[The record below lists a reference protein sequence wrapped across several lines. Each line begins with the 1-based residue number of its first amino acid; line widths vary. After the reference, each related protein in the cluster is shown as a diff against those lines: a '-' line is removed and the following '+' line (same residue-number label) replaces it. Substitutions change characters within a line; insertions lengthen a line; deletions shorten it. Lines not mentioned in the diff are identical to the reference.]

1 MNLGSTGEWT
11 IDVDVKSSLGQ
22 GATNALTLEVP
33 ALNRYTDG
41 SLVFFGIF
49 AVMMLGVIYIICSV
63 KRDNRR
69 RRLAEESSTQADS

>member
-1 MNLGSTGEWT
+1 M
-11 IDVDVKSSLGQ
+11 
-22 GATNALTLEVP
+22 TLEVP
-33 ALNRYTDG
+33 ALKRCTDG

-49 AVMMLGVIYIICSV
+49 AVMMLGVIYIIWSV